1 MLNSLATLYWRIL
14 GNATEAVTCAK
25 LAYQYAPKTAK
36 VGRNTAIDVEMV
48 IKTFM
53 LRESVMYLENFVYG
67 GVQFVTGVFTVTGVL
82 FVCFRT
88 FRC

>member
-36 VGRNTAIDVEMV
+36 VGRNTAIDVQVV
-48 IKTFM
+48 INT
-53 LRESVMYLENFVYG
+53 LL
-67 GVQFVTGVFTVTGVL
+67 
-82 FVCFRT
+82 
-88 FRC
+88 